1 MSASEFLLSSR
12 RAATPDGVGPASIH
26 VHGGRIV
33 AVLRG
38 ESGAAAAA
46 GLVHLPVV
54 DVGDHA
60 VLPGL
65 VDTHVHINEPGRTEW
80 EGFASATAAAAA
92 GGVTTL
98 VDMPLNSIP
107 PTTTADALG
116 RKLEAAAGRCRVHVG
131 FWGGLVPDS
140 VPEVAHLASAG
151 VFGFKCFLVDSGVA
165 EFAPLPEKELEVA
178 MREIARLDALL
189 IVHAEWPD
197 RIAATWPGRPEAYA
211 GYLGSRPRAS
221 ENEAVRRVVQ
231 LSRTTGARVHI
242 LHLSSAEAL
251 EPLERARSEGLPVT
265 AETCPHY
272 LSLTAEEVPD
282 GATEFKCAPPIR
294 EKENRERLWEGL
306 RSGVLDMVVSDHS
319 PSPPELKHRD
329 TGSFARAWGGISSLG
344 LALPVVWTEARRRGH
359 SLSDLARWMSAAP
372 ARLARLEAWKGAI
385 APGQDADL
393 VVFDPEAAWSV
404 APQDLRHRHKLSPYA
419 GRGLVGAVKA
429 TYLKGEKIW
438 EKGRDIGSP
447 AGELMLS
454 AGGA

>member
-1 MSASEFLLSSR
+1 M
-12 RAATPDGVGPASIH
+12 ATPDGVGPASIH
-26 VHGGRIV
+26 VRAGRIV
-33 AVLRG
+33 SVSPG
-38 ESGAAAAA
+38 EASAASG
-46 GLVHLPVV
+46 LPVV
-54 DVGDHA
+54 DVGAHA

-98 VDMPLNSIP
+98 LDMPLNSIP
-107 PTTTADALG
+107 PTTDAAAFG

-131 FWGGLVPDS
+131 FWGGLVPS
-140 VPEVAHLASAG
+140 STFEVAHLAASG
-151 VFGFKCFLVDSGVA
+151 VFGFKCFLVDSGVP
-165 EFAPLPEKELEVA
+165 EFGRMPEQELEVA

-197 RIAATWPGRPEAYA
+197 GIETAWPGRPQAYA
-211 GYLGSRPRAS
+211 GYLRSRPRAA
-221 ENEAVRRVVQ
+221 ENEAVRRMVR
-231 LSRTTGARVHI
+231 LCRETGARVHI

-251 EPLERARSEGLPVT
+251 EPLESARAEGLPVT

-272 LSLTAEEVPD
+272 LALESEEVPD

-294 EKENRERLWEGL
+294 EKENRGRLWAGL
-306 RSGVLDMVVSDHS
+306 ESGVLDMVVSDHS
-319 PSPPELKHRD
+319 PSPPELKQRD
-329 TGSFARAWGGISSLG
+329 TGSFAGAWGGISSLG
-344 LALPVVWTEARRRGH
+344 LALPVVWTEARRRGR
-359 SLSDLARWMSAAP
+359 SLSDLARWMSQAP
-372 ARLARLEAWKGAI
+372 ARLARLEAWKGSI

-393 VVFDPEAAWSV
+393 VVFDPEAEWSV
-404 APQDLRHRHKLSPYA
+404 TPEDLRHRHKLSPYI
-419 GRGLVGAVKA
+419 GRKLTGAVAA

-447 AGELMLS
+447 GGELMLS

>member
-1 MSASEFLLSSR
+1 VSASEFFLSSR
-12 RAATPDGVGPASIH
+12 RVATPDGVGPASIH
-26 VHGGRIV
+26 VRAGRIV
-33 AVLRG
+33 AVSRG
-38 ESGAAAAA
+38 EAAAAA
-46 GLVHLPVV
+46 MANVPVV

-60 VLPGL
+60 LLPGL

-80 EGFASATAAAAA
+80 EGFASATAAAAS

-107 PTTTADALG
+107 PTTSTGAFG

-131 FWGGLVPDS
+131 FWGGLVPS
-140 VPEVAHLASAG
+140 SASEIAHLASAG
-151 VFGFKCFLVDSGVA
+151 VFGFKCFLVDSGVP
-165 EFAPLPEKELEVA
+165 EFAPIAEMELQAA

-197 RIAATWPGRPEAYA
+197 SIAATWPGRPEAYA
-211 GYLGSRPRAS
+211 GYLGSRPHAS
-221 ENEAVRRVVQ
+221 ENEAVRRVVR
-231 LSRTTGARVHI
+231 LCRATGARVHI

-251 EPLERARSEGLPVT
+251 EPLERARAEGLPVT

-272 LSLTAEEVPD
+272 LALDAEEIPD

-294 EKENRERLWEGL
+294 ERENRERLWQGL
-306 RSGVLDMVVSDHS
+306 GSGAIDMVVSDHS
-319 PSPPELKHRD
+319 PSPPELKRRD
-329 TGSFARAWGGISSLG
+329 TGNFARAWGGISSLG

-359 SLSDLARWMSAAP
+359 SLSDVARWMSLAP
-372 ARLARLEAWKGAI
+372 ARLARLESCKGAI

-393 VVFDPEAAWSV
+393 VVFDPEAEWTV
-404 APQDLRHRHKLSPYA
+404 VPEDLRHRHKLSPYA
-419 GRGLVGAVKA
+419 GRRLSGVVEA

-438 EKGRDIGSP
+438 ENGRDIGGP
-447 AGELMLS
+447 AGELLLS